1 MFTLIFVY
9 LCLLCCNLHA
19 ETECFSK
26 TSEFKMKGDYLLGGL
41 FGVHHVSA
49 TLHQNIPEAIICS
62 SQEFSLS
69 SYRRFQM
76 MRFSI
81 EEINNSTS
89 LLPNVTLG
97 YEIFDHCSDTKNFP
111 GIFSLM
117 SVDGSVQPWKESV
130 NFSKVIAVVG
140 TGTSTATMTVA
151 PLFMMDLIPMITYGA
166 SSSVFF
172 RKQNF
177 PSFLRT
183 VHPNKDVIEI
193 ILRFLEKFKWTW
205 VAFLYSD
212 GDYGRDGLDLFVKKI
227 KDTEI
232 CLAFSHGLK
241 EDTDYPKLIK
251 QMEQHRINVIIVFTT
266 EWTAERLIMAAIQQN
281 VTNKVWIA
289 ADAWSLHKKL
299 PKRPGI
305 RNIGTVL
312 GIAEPKITI
321 PGFDDF
327 INSFKAQNQC
337 ENPEQDPF
345 CNQRCN
351 CSSVSAEDIITADP
365 SFNFPV
371 YSAVYAVAHALH
383 AVLQCGAGS
392 CNKSIKLYPHMVL
405 EELRKSKFTLLNQT
419 IQFDDNGDPKFGPYA
434 IVFWNE
440 SGDAEEI
447 GSYTFH
453 PKHNFDINNYWFILW
468 FYVLQPE
475 SFCSKE
481 CPDGFMKKQEGV
493 HKCCFSCTICPKGTY
508 LNTTDPY
515 NCMKCKDTEWSAE
528 GSKACKPRQL
538 EYVQFSDPAAICIM
552 TGTVILL
559 AFIVAIS
566 VLFAL
571 NYNTPVVRSAGGPMC
586 FLILGC
592 LSLCSISVFFC
603 FGKPTIVFCILR
615 YTPFFLFGSVCLAC
629 LAVHSFKIIC
639 IFKIFAKLPILQR
652 YWRKYHRSWL
662 IISIVFFIQ
671 AAQLISGTILS
682 PPEPYPDTFWY
693 SDKYILR
700 CYFFKNHKASLSSC
714 VFLFILWLITL
725 FFSYTGRNL
734 PKNYNEVRAIT
745 FCMLQQILIWIFFA
759 TGYTIHHGKYLQIF
773 SALAMLLSLYSYL
786 FNYFISKCNI
796 IIFKPEQNTQQYFQD
811 LILDYS
817 MQSSQLVAHHFYSCL

>member
-19 ETECFSK
+19 ETKCIPK

-41 FGVHHVSA
+41 FGIHHVNA

-62 SQEFSLS
+62 
-69 SYRRFQM
+69 R
-76 MRFSI
+76 
-81 EEINNSTS
+81 EINNSTS

-117 SVDGSVQPWKESV
+117 SVDGSVQPWKESA

-140 TGTSTATMTVA
+140 TGTSTTTMTVA
-151 PLFMMDLIPMITYGA
+151 PLFMMDLVPMVRLFGA
-166 SSSVFF
+166 SSSVFS

-183 VHPNKDVIEI
+183 VHPNKYFIEI
-193 ILRFLEKFKWTW
+193 IWKFLEKFKWTW
-205 VAFLYSD
+205 VAFLYID
-212 GDYGRDGLDLFVKKI
+212 DDYGRDGLDLFVKKI

-232 CLAFSHGLK
+232 CLAFTHGLK

-251 QMEQHRINVIIVFTT
+251 QMEALRINVTIVFTT
-266 EWTAERLIMAAIQQN
+266 KWTAERLIMSAIQQN

-289 ADAWSLHKKL
+289 VDAWSLHKEL
-299 PKRPGI
+299 PKERGI

-312 GIAEPKITI
+312 GIAEPKIKI

-327 INSFKAQNQC
+327 VFSFKAQNQC
-337 ENPEQDPF
+337 GNPEQDPF
-345 CNQRCN
+345 CNQMCN
-351 CSSVSAEDIITADP
+351 CSSLSAEDIITADP

-392 CNKSIKLYPHMVL
+392 CNKSIKVYPHMVL
-405 EELRKSKFTLLNQT
+405 EELTKSKFTLLNQT
-419 IQFDDNGDPKFGPYA
+419 VHFDDNGDPKFGPYA

-453 PKHNFDINNYWFILW
+453 PEHNFDINKSKIHWHGDKE
-468 FYVLQPE
+468 PE

-515 NCMKCKDTEWSAE
+515 NCIECEDKEWSAK
-528 GSKACKPRQL
+528 GSTTCNIRQL
-538 EYVQFSDPAAICIM
+538 EYVQFSDPTAIVIM
-552 TGTVILL
+552 IGTVILL

-592 LSLCSISVFFC
+592 LGLCSISVFFF
-603 FGKPTIVFCILR
+603 FGEPSVAFCVLR
-615 YTPFFLFGSVCLAC
+615 YFPFLLFYTVCVAC
-629 LAVHSFKIIC
+629 LFARSFQIIC
-639 IFKIFAKLPILQR
+639 IFKISPNFPNISRIWTKYNIHWIFISAAFLLQAILLVIRFSLDPPKQYKDKFYFDR
-652 YWRKYHRSWL
+652 
-662 IISIVFFIQ
+662 IILGCELNKFVDDS
-671 AAQLISGTILS
+671 LIS
-682 PPEPYPDTFWY
+682 
-693 SDKYILR
+693 
-700 CYFFKNHKASLSSC
+700 
-714 VFLFILWLITL
+714 FILISVLIFL
-725 FFSYTGRNL
+725 SFCFSYAGKDL
-734 PKNYNEVRAIT
+734 PKNYNEAKAIT
-745 FCMLQQILIWIFFA
+745 FCMLLLILIWVTFA
-759 TGYTIHHGKYLQIF
+759 TFATIVHGKDIDVSNAVATL
-773 SALAMLLSLYSYL
+773 SSLYSL
-786 FNYFISKCNI
+786 LLVYFLPRCYI
-796 IIFKPEQNTQQYFQD
+796 ILFKPEKNTEQYFQD
-811 LILDYS
+811 LIQSYTRSYS
-817 MQSSQLVAHHFYSCL
+817 Q

>member
-1 MFTLIFVY
+1 
-9 LCLLCCNLHA
+9 
-19 ETECFSK
+19 
-26 TSEFKMKGDYLLGGL
+26 
-41 FGVHHVSA
+41 
-49 TLHQNIPEAIICS
+49 
-62 SQEFSLS
+62 
-69 SYRRFQM
+69 
-76 MRFSI
+76 
-81 EEINNSTS
+81 
-89 LLPNVTLG
+89 
-97 YEIFDHCSDTKNFP
+97 
-111 GIFSLM
+111 
-117 SVDGSVQPWKESV
+117 
-130 NFSKVIAVVG
+130 
-140 TGTSTATMTVA
+140 
-151 PLFMMDLIPMITYGA
+151 
-166 SSSVFF
+166 
-172 RKQNF
+172 
-177 PSFLRT
+177 
-183 VHPNKDVIEI
+183 
-193 ILRFLEKFKWTW
+193 
-205 VAFLYSD
+205 
-212 GDYGRDGLDLFVKKI
+212 
-227 KDTEI
+227 
-232 CLAFSHGLK
+232 
-241 EDTDYPKLIK
+241 
-251 QMEQHRINVIIVFTT
+251 
-266 EWTAERLIMAAIQQN
+266 
-281 VTNKVWIA
+281 
-289 ADAWSLHKKL
+289 
-299 PKRPGI
+299 
-305 RNIGTVL
+305 
-312 GIAEPKITI
+312 
-321 PGFDDF
+321 
-327 INSFKAQNQC
+327 
-337 ENPEQDPF
+337 
-345 CNQRCN
+345 
-351 CSSVSAEDIITADP
+351 
-365 SFNFPV
+365 
-371 YSAVYAVAHALH
+371 
-383 AVLQCGAGS
+383 
-392 CNKSIKLYPHMVL
+392 
-405 EELRKSKFTLLNQT
+405 
-419 IQFDDNGDPKFGPYA
+419 
-434 IVFWNE
+434 
-440 SGDAEEI
+440 
-447 GSYTFH
+447 
-453 PKHNFDINNYWFILW
+453 
-468 FYVLQPE
+468 
-475 SFCSKE
+475 
-481 CPDGFMKKQEGV
+481 
-493 HKCCFSCTICPKGTY
+493 
-508 LNTTDPY
+508 
-515 NCMKCKDTEWSAE
+515 MKCKDTEWSAE

>member
-1 MFTLIFVY
+1 TIVWPSR
-9 LCLLCCNLHA
+9 LLVFINVKTKCIP
-19 ETECFSK
+19 K

-41 FGVHHVSA
+41 FDIHHVSA

-140 TGTSTATMTVA
+140 TDTSTTTMTVA
-151 PLFMMDLIPMITYGA
+151 PLFMMDLVPMVRLYGA
-166 SSSVFF
+166 SSSVFS

-183 VHPNKDVIEI
+183 VHPNKYFIEI
-193 ILRFLEKFKWTW
+193 ILSFLEKFKWTW

-212 GDYGRDGLDLFVKKI
+212 DDYGRDGLDLFVKKI

-232 CLAFSHGLK
+232 CLAFSYGLK
-241 EDTDYPKLIK
+241 EDTDYTKLIK
-251 QMEQHRINVIIVFTT
+251 QMEALRINVVTVFTT
-266 EWTAERLIMAAIQQN
+266 KWTAERLIMSAIQQN

-289 ADAWSLHKKL
+289 VDAWSLHKEL
-299 PKRPGI
+299 PKERGI
-305 RNIGTVL
+305 RNIGTIL

-327 INSFKAQNQC
+327 ISSFKAQNQC
-337 ENPEQDPF
+337 ENPDHDPF
-345 CNQRCN
+345 CNQNCN
-351 CSSVSAEDIITADP
+351 CSSGSAEDIITADP

-419 IQFDDNGDPKFGPYA
+419 VHFDKNGDPRFGPYA

-453 PKHNFDINNYWFILW
+453 PKHNFDINESKIHWHGDKK
-468 FYVLQPE
+468 PE

-481 CPDGFMKKQEGV
+481 CPDEYMKKQEGV
-493 HKCCFSCTICPKGTY
+493 HKCCFSCTICPNGTH

-515 NCMKCKDTEWSAE
+515 NVIKCNKTQWSAGGNTSCIE
-528 GSKACKPRQL
+528 LQL
-538 EYVQFSDPAAICIM
+538 EYVKFSDPTAIVIM

-586 FLILGC
+586 FIILGC
-592 LSLCSISVFFC
+592 LGLCSISVFFF
-603 FGKPTIVFCILR
+603 FGEPSVAFCVLR
-615 YTPFFLFGSVCLAC
+615 YFPFLLFYTVCVACFLMRSFQIAFVFKISAKFQNISGIWTKYNLHWIFISAAFFLQAILLIVRYSLEPPTKEKYYCDRNITVCDLKKFQTD
-629 LAVHSFKIIC
+629 S
-639 IFKIFAKLPILQR
+639 
-652 YWRKYHRSWL
+652 
-662 IISIVFFIQ
+662 
-671 AAQLISGTILS
+671 LISFILIS
-682 PPEPYPDTFWY
+682 VM
-693 SDKYILR
+693 
-700 CYFFKNHKASLSSC
+700 
-714 VFLFILWLITL
+714 VFLCFC
-725 FFSYTGRNL
+725 FSYAGKDF
-734 PKNYNEVRAIT
+734 PKNYNEAKTIT
-745 FCMLQQILIWIFFA
+745 FCMFLLILIWISFGTFA
-759 TGYTIHHGKYLQIF
+759 HVLDGKNIDV
-773 SALAMLLSLYSYL
+773 SHAVATLLSLYSL
-786 FNYFISKCNI
+786 LLVYFLPRCYI
-796 IIFKPEQNTQQYFQD
+796 ILFKPEKNTEQYFQD
-811 LILDYS
+811 LI
-817 MQSSQLVAHHFYSCL
+817 QSYTRSCSQ

>member
-1 MFTLIFVY
+1 MFTLIFVC

-41 FGVHHVSA
+41 FGVHPVST

-62 SQEFSLS
+62 SQTFSLS
-69 SYRRFQM
+69 NYRRFQM

-151 PLFMMDLIPMITYGA
+151 PLFMMDLVPMVCLYGA
-166 SSSVFF
+166 SSSVFS
-172 RKQNF
+172 RKRNF

-205 VAFLYSD
+205 VAFLYID
-212 GDYGRDGLDLFVKKI
+212 DDYGRDGLDLFGKKI

-241 EDTDYPKLIK
+241 ENTDYPKLIK
-251 QMEQHRINVIIVFTT
+251 QMEALRINVVIVFTT
-266 EWTAERLIMAAIQQN
+266 KWTAEGLIMSAIQQN

-289 ADAWSLHKKL
+289 VDAWSLHKEL
-299 PKRPGI
+299 PKKPGI
-305 RNIGTVL
+305 KNIGTVL

-327 INSFKAQNQC
+327 IHSFKAQNQC
-337 ENPEQDPF
+337 ENPEQDPL
-345 CNQRCN
+345 CNQMCN
-351 CSSVSAEDIITADP
+351 CSSVRVEDIITADP

-392 CNKSIKLYPHMVL
+392 CNKSIKVYPHMVR
-405 EELRKSKFTLLNQT
+405 RKDFFSAFKKCDISFDLLV
-419 IQFDDNGDPKFGPYA
+419 Y
-434 IVFWNE
+434 IVI
-440 SGDAEEI
+440 A
-447 GSYTFH
+447 
-453 PKHNFDINNYWFILW
+453 
-468 FYVLQPE
+468 VLQPE

-481 CPDGFMKKQEGV
+481 CPDGYMKKQEGV

-515 NCMKCKDTEWSAE
+515 NCIECKDTEWSAE
-528 GSKACKPRQL
+528 GSTTCKPRQL
-538 EYVQFSDPAAICIM
+538 EYIRFSDPTAIVIM
-552 TGTVILL
+552 IGTVILL

-592 LSLCSISVFFC
+592 LSLCSISVFFF
-603 FGKPTIVFCILR
+603 FGEPSVGFCILR
-615 YTPFFLFGSVCLAC
+615 YFPFLLFYTVCVAC
-629 LAVHSFKIIC
+629 LFARSFQIIC
-639 IFKIFAKLPILQR
+639 IFKISPKFPNISRIWTKYNVHWIFISAAFFLQAIL
-652 YWRKYHRSWL
+652 L
-662 IISIVFFIQ
+662 INRFSLDPPKQFTDKFYFDRIILGCEVNKFVDDS
-671 AAQLISGTILS
+671 LI
-682 PPEPYPDTFWY
+682 P
-693 SDKYILR
+693 
-700 CYFFKNHKASLSSC
+700 
-714 VFLFILWLITL
+714 FILICVLIFL
-725 FFSYTGRNL
+725 SFCFSYAGKDL
-734 PKNYNEVRAIT
+734 PKNYNEAKTIT
-745 FCMLQQILIWIFFA
+745 FCMLLLILIWVTFA
-759 TGYTIHHGKYLQIF
+759 TFNYVVHGKVITF
-773 SALAMLLSLYSYL
+773 SHAVATLLSLYSL
-786 FNYFISKCNI
+786 LLVYFLPRCYI
-796 IIFKPEQNTQQYFQD
+796 ILFKPEKNTEQYFQD
-811 LILDYS
+811 LIQSYTRSYS
-817 MQSSQLVAHHFYSCL
+817 Q

>member
-1 MFTLIFVY
+1 MSHVYTEAPRYSYLLLFFFTFD
-9 LCLLCCNLHA
+9 
-19 ETECFSK
+19 TECIPK
-26 TSEFKMKGDYLLGGL
+26 TAEFKMKGDYLLGGL
-41 FGVHHVSA
+41 FDIHHVS
-49 TLHQNIPEAIICS
+49 LQK
-62 SQEFSLS
+62 
-69 SYRRFQM
+69 YM

-140 TGTSTATMTVA
+140 TDTSTASLAFA
-151 PLFMMDLIPMITYGA
+151 PLFMKDLVPMVCLHGA
-166 SSSVFF
+166 SSSVFS

-205 VAFLYSD
+205 VAFLYID
-212 GDYGRDGLDLFVKKI
+212 DDYGRDGLDLFRKKI

-232 CLAFSHGLK
+232 CLAFSHGL
-241 EDTDYPKLIK
+241 EENTDYPKLIK
-251 QMEQHRINVIIVFTT
+251 QMEALRINVVIVFTT
-266 EWTAERLIMAAIQQN
+266 EWTAEQLIMSAIQQN

-289 ADAWSLHKKL
+289 VDAWSLHKDL
-299 PKRPGI
+299 PKKTGI

-321 PGFDDF
+321 PGFSDF

-337 ENPEQDPF
+337 ENPQQGPL
-345 CNQRCN
+345 CNQMCN
-351 CSSVSAEDIITADP
+351 CSSLSAEDIITADP

-392 CNKSIKLYPHMVL
+392 CNKSIKVYPHMVL

-419 IQFDDNGDPKFGPYA
+419 IHFDDNGDPKFGPYA

-447 GSYTFH
+447 GSFMFH
-453 PKHNFDINNYWFILW
+453 PEYNFDINEFKIHWHGDKK
-468 FYVLQPE
+468 PE

-481 CPDGFMKKQEGV
+481 CPDGYMKKQEGV
-493 HKCCFSCTICPKGTY
+493 HKCCFSCTMCPKETY

-515 NCMKCKDTEWSAE
+515 NCLKCKDTEWSAE
-528 GSKACKPRQL
+528 GSTTCKPRQL
-538 EYVQFSDPAAICIM
+538 EYVRFSDPTAIVLMI
-552 TGTVILL
+552 GTVILL

-592 LSLCSISVFFC
+592 LSLCSISVFFF
-603 FGKPTIVFCILR
+603 FGEPSVGFCVLR
-615 YTPFFLFGSVCLAC
+615 YFPFLLFYTVCVVCLFAR
-629 LAVHSFKIIC
+629 SFQIIC
-639 IFKIFAKLPILQR
+639 IFKISPKFPNISRIWTKFNLHWIFISAAFLLQAIL
-652 YWRKYHRSWL
+652 L
-662 IISIVFFIQ
+662 ITRFSLDPPKQFTDKFYFDRIILGCELNKFLDNI
-671 AAQLISGTILS
+671 LIS
-682 PPEPYPDTFWY
+682 
-693 SDKYILR
+693 YILISVLI
-700 CYFFKNHKASLSSC
+700 FLSFC
-714 VFLFILWLITL
+714 
-725 FFSYTGRNL
+725 FSYAGKNL
-734 PKNYNEVRAIT
+734 PKNYNEAKTIT
-745 FCMLQQILIWIFFA
+745 FCMLLLILIWVTFA
-759 TGYTIHHGKYLQIF
+759 TFQTVVHGKNIDVSNAVATL
-773 SALAMLLSLYSYL
+773 SSLYSL
-786 FNYFISKCNI
+786 LLVYFLPRCYI
-796 IIFKPEQNTQQYFQD
+796 ILFKPEKNTEQYFQD
-811 LILDYS
+811 LIQSYTRSYS
-817 MQSSQLVAHHFYSCL
+817 Q

>member
-1 MFTLIFVY
+1 MSHVY
-9 LCLLCCNLHA
+9 TEAPCYK
-19 ETECFSK
+19 TECFSK

-41 FGVHHVSA
+41 FGVHPVST

-62 SQEFSLS
+62 SQTFSLS
-69 SYRRFQM
+69 NYRRFQM

-151 PLFMMDLIPMITYGA
+151 PLFMMDLVPMVCLYGA
-166 SSSVFF
+166 SSSVFS
-172 RKQNF
+172 RKRNF

-205 VAFLYSD
+205 VAFLYID
-212 GDYGRDGLDLFVKKI
+212 DDYGRDGLDLFGKKI

-241 EDTDYPKLIK
+241 ENTDYPKLIK
-251 QMEQHRINVIIVFTT
+251 QMEALRINVVIVFTT
-266 EWTAERLIMAAIQQN
+266 KWTAEGLIMSAIQQN

-289 ADAWSLHKKL
+289 VDAWSLHKEL
-299 PKRPGI
+299 PKKPGI
-305 RNIGTVL
+305 KNIGTVL

-327 INSFKAQNQC
+327 IHSFKAQNQC
-337 ENPEQDPF
+337 ENPEQDPL
-345 CNQRCN
+345 CNQMCN
-351 CSSVSAEDIITADP
+351 CSSVRVEDIITADP

-392 CNKSIKLYPHMVL
+392 CNKSIKVYPHMVL
-405 EELRKSKFTLLNQT
+405 EELRMSKFTLLNQT
-419 IQFDDNGDPKFGPYA
+419 VNFDDNGDPKFGPYA

-447 GSYTFH
+447 GSYMFH
-453 PKHNFDINNYWFILW
+453 PEHNFDINESKIHWHGDKK
-468 FYVLQPE
+468 PE

-481 CPDGFMKKQEGV
+481 CPDGYMKKQEGV

-515 NCMKCKDTEWSAE
+515 NCIECKDTEWSAE
-528 GSKACKPRQL
+528 GSTTCKPRQL
-538 EYVQFSDPAAICIM
+538 EYIRFSDPTAIVIM
-552 TGTVILL
+552 IGTVILL

-592 LSLCSISVFFC
+592 LSLCSISVFFF
-603 FGKPTIVFCILR
+603 FGEPSVGFCILR
-615 YTPFFLFGSVCLAC
+615 YFPFLLFYTVCVAC
-629 LAVHSFKIIC
+629 LFARSFQIIC
-639 IFKIFAKLPILQR
+639 IFKISPKFPNISRIWTKYNVHWIFISAAFFLQAIL
-652 YWRKYHRSWL
+652 L
-662 IISIVFFIQ
+662 INRFSLDPPKQFTDKFYFDRIILGCEVNKFVDDS
-671 AAQLISGTILS
+671 LI
-682 PPEPYPDTFWY
+682 P
-693 SDKYILR
+693 
-700 CYFFKNHKASLSSC
+700 
-714 VFLFILWLITL
+714 FILICVLIFL
-725 FFSYTGRNL
+725 SFCFSYAGKDL
-734 PKNYNEVRAIT
+734 PKNYNEAKTIT
-745 FCMLQQILIWIFFA
+745 FCMLLLILIWVTFA
-759 TGYTIHHGKYLQIF
+759 TFNYVVHGKVITF
-773 SALAMLLSLYSYL
+773 SHAVATLLSLYSL
-786 FNYFISKCNI
+786 LLVYFLPRCYI
-796 IIFKPEQNTQQYFQD
+796 ILFKPEKNTEQYFQD
-811 LILDYS
+811 LIQSYTRSYS
-817 MQSSQLVAHHFYSCL
+817 Q